1 MELKALKTFSTGG
14 SKLIKQG
21 DTFTASDKDAH
32 EYMRLELATEI
43 GGEIPKEVQAQ
54 IDPIALD
61 PVKTDYTEEELQEKN
76 LTDLR
81 KIAKTIGV
89 TGYSSMTK
97 SEVIF
102 AIRAKQNTM
111 EA

>member
-14 SKLIKQG
+14 SKLVQQG
-21 DTFTASDKDAH
+21 ETFTTSEKNAL

-43 GGEIPKEVQAQ
+43 GGDIPKEIQAQ
-54 IDPIALD
+54 TEPIAQD
-61 PVKTDYTEEELQEKN
+61 PVKTSYTDEELGEKN

-102 AIRAKQNTM
+102 AIKAKQNTM